1 MNTSPG
7 TMRTCSLALAFA
19 HGPQFPTGSCGW
31 NRTSQPV
38 YQVGCSPE
46 PTGTKK
52 PGAQRPRPHA
62 PATEAIQRGANLKRP
77 QPHAVAPCADYRS
90 RSRACNLKYCA
101 FVCRAPPQLSV
112 ALNAFRSRQ
121 WKQTCHFR
129 HGQGERHPHG
139 YSTSFRASLV
149 CCPEIFLNIIH
160 HRQRPFLPLGKY
172 GRWQGEA
179 VM

>member
-7 TMRTCSLALAFA
+7 TMRTCSLVLAFA
-19 HGPQFPTGSCGW
+19 HGPQFPT
-31 NRTSQPV
+31 
-38 YQVGCSPE
+38 
-46 PTGTKK
+46 KK
-52 PGAQRPRPHA
+52 PGAQRPRPQRLRKQETRRKYEKATA
-62 PATEAIQRGANLKRP
+62 PCRG
-77 QPHAVAPCADYRS
+77 PCADYRS

-160 HRQRPFLPLGKY
+160 HRQRPFSQHWEY
-172 GRWQGEA
+172 GRWQWGKIRFIQ
-179 VM
+179 

>member
-1 MNTSPG
+1 M
-7 TMRTCSLALAFA
+7 
-19 HGPQFPTGSCGW
+19 
-31 NRTSQPV
+31 
-38 YQVGCSPE
+38 
-46 PTGTKK
+46 
-52 PGAQRPRPHA
+52 
-62 PATEAIQRGANLKRP
+62 PATRATIHHNSQRKSREHNAPGPSAYAYTQTRRKYEKATAPCRG
-77 QPHAVAPCADYRS
+77 PCADYRS

-160 HRQRPFLPLGKY
+160 HRQRPFCY
-172 GRWQGEA
+172 GQQYGLSAITTIFPAWGIWSLAWWEMLFPARNFKLAEHAAKRTKPNG
-179 VM
+179 

>member
-1 MNTSPG
+1 MRQRQTS
-7 TMRTCSLALAFA
+7 
-19 HGPQFPTGSCGW
+19 
-31 NRTSQPV
+31 NRTRRK
-38 YQVGCSPE
+38 Y
-46 PTGTKK
+46 KK
-52 PGAQRPRPHA
+52 ATA
-62 PATEAIQRGANLKRP
+62 PCRG
-77 QPHAVAPCADYRS
+77 PCADYRS

-160 HRQRPFLPLGKY
+160 HSQQPFSQRGEY
-172 GRWQGEA
+172 GRCRVKRLCEISQIFWHYKQQKRLTFFPVA
-179 VM
+179 I

>member
-1 MNTSPG
+1 MLLFGFCDEWWIGAEPLFHPSAANPTRCPL
-7 TMRTCSLALAFA
+7 LAPPSITIPNEKAGSTTPPA
-19 HGPQFPTGSCGW
+19 PCASDRSHPTRRKSEKA
-31 NRTSQPV
+31 T
-38 YQVGCSPE
+38 
-46 PTGTKK
+46 
-52 PGAQRPRPHA
+52 A
-62 PATEAIQRGANLKRP
+62 PCRG
-77 QPHAVAPCADYRS
+77 PCADYRS

-160 HRQRPFLPLGKY
+160 HSQRPFPSVGNMVAA
-172 GRWQGEA
+172 G
-179 VM
+179 